1 MEYVN
6 PKIGEIL
13 KSLKA
18 KDYHL
23 TDIGMK
29 EYEEAYIIPHT
40 PQICRFAGAADSE
53 GNFIENSAVHENLFK
68 GKINPIENPEYI
80 DSEVIF
86 IGSMHSIYG
95 HCITDNLK
103 KLWFLRTDKG
113 QQIIEN
119 GGKIVYV
126 SAWNNKEL
134 PQFALHILT
143 LAGIDTQKLIRITS
157 PTRVKKV
164 YIPDNSMQLKNGTR
178 MWSDQFKKEFEI
190 IKSNIRYTGETYD
203 KIYFTRTQLK
213 DTKDFGEKR
222 VEKLFEEQGYKI
234 LSPEKLSIDAQ
245 VALMTNCKT
254 FVGTDGSIT
263 HNGVFCNKDTK
274 ITILLKADYANGY
287 QMMINDMTGYEVTY
301 VSANHTIKH
310 RRKPWAGPFYLSL
323 TKELRRFLGKA
334 EGIDWFWLRGDWY
347 RYLYE
352 RLFH

>member
-1 MEYVN
+1 MEFVN
-6 PKIGEIL
+6 PKIGEVL
-13 KSLKA
+13 KSCMA
-18 KDYHL
+18 KNYHL
-23 TDIGMK
+23 ENIGIK
-29 EYEEAYIIPHT
+29 EFENAYILPYT
-40 PQICRFAGAADSE
+40 PEICRFAGVADSD
-53 GNFIENSAVHENLFK
+53 GNFIENSAVHEGLFRD
-68 GKINPIENPEYI
+68 KINPVLNPEHI

-113 QQIIEN
+113 QRIIEN
-119 GGKIVYV
+119 GGKIAYV
-126 SAWNNKEL
+126 SAWNNEEL

-203 KIYFTRTQLK
+203 KIYFSRTQLK
-213 DTKDFGEKR
+213 DNKDFGEKR
-222 VEKLFEEQGYKI
+222 IEKLFEEQGYKI

-245 VALMTNCKT
+245 VALMTNCKN

-263 HNGVFCNKDTK
+263 HNGVFCNKDTE
-274 ITILLKADYANGY
+274 ITILIKADYANGY
-287 QMMINDMTGYEVTY
+287 QMMINDMIGYQVTY
-301 VSANHTIKH
+301 VSAHHTIKH
-310 RRKPWAGPFYLSL
+310 RRRPWSGPFYLSP
-323 TKELRRFLGKA
+323 TKELLKYLNKKKNT
-334 EGIDWFWLRGDWY
+334 DWFWLRGDWY
-347 RYLYE
+347 KYLYE
-352 RLFH
+352 RFFH